1 MIRVSHPQDFW
12 SGLLF
17 IAIGALAA
25 YLGRD
30 FVFGTMTRMGP
41 GFLPTVLAWLMM
53 GVGAIIL
60 VRSLVL
66 KGEPIQASRF
76 RPQILI
82 VVAILLFA
90 QMIDRVG
97 MVPTVFVVTIVA
109 ALAAEEMRWR
119 DTLLLAVG
127 LSAVCT
133 LLFIMV
139 LGLPMRPFAW
149 SF

>member
-30 FVFGTMTRMGP
+30 FAFGTMTRMGP
-41 GFLPTVLAWLMM
+41 GFLPKVLAWLMM

-60 VRSLVL
+60 LRSLVL

-109 ALAAEEMRWR
+109 SLAAEEMRWR

>member
-66 KGEPIQASRF
+66 KGEAIQASRF